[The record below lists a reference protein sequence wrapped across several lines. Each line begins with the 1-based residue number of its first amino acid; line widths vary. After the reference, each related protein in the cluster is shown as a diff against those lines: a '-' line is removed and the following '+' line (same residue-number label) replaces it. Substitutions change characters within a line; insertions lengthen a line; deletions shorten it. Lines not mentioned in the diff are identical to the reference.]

1 MESTIGWIV
10 MVIIVQGVGAVI
22 NYKKKQK
29 QKRKLSGT
37 AQTAKMAQPTQKSD
51 PVGLIFNKLEL
62 MHTNSKQPTA
72 KKPEAAKPSERMIYQ
87 ERDRMDLDAVKSY
100 GSEDEATLKK
110 NPISQPKTVH
120 PYEEEWVTS
129 SHKEEELEVAPSM
142 ASPVLEAQVKGHSH
156 FLNELPKRPSLQQ
169 GILWQEILSPPVS
182 MRIESQ

>member
-29 QKRKLSGT
+29 QKAKSSGT
-37 AQTAKMAQPTQKSD
+37 AQSAKTPQKSD

-87 ERDRMDLDAVKSY
+87 ERDRVDLDSVKSY
-100 GSEDEATLKK
+100 SSEDEATLKK
-110 NPISQPKTVH
+110 NPISQPKTSH

-129 SHKEEELEVAPSM
+129 SHEEEELEVTKPTAPS
-142 ASPVLEAQVKGHSH
+142 ALEPQVKGHSH
-156 FLNELPKRPSLQQ
+156 FLNELPKKPSLQQ

-182 MRIESQ
+182 LRTEFQ